1 MSPVVH
7 HGFTLSAAFRSIKDL
22 ALNLGPSPQ
31 STEHNVRVLCRVGG
45 GLFCLG
51 LIRSGVCSGIVSVFF
66 TEVLLDID
74 GVALIVLRFNAADS
88 SCKCLA
94 TTNVGEQVADLTVGG
109 NLLDELVRIHA
120 VGLSGEQNV

>member
-7 HGFTLSAAFRSIKDL
+7 HGFTLSAAYRSKKAL
-22 ALNLGPSPQ
+22 ALKLGPSPQ
-31 STEHNVRVLCRVGG
+31 STAHNARDLCLVGG
-45 GLFCLG
+45 CLFCLG
-51 LIRSGVCSGIVSVFF
+51 SIRSGVCTGIVCVCFSA
-66 TEVLLDID
+66 VLLDID

-109 NLLDELVRIHA
+109 NLLDE
-120 VGLSGEQNV
+120 